1 MKLSKPKEQHIKNV
15 FISEENNEK
24 TKDRI
29 IRDIRILFDAEE
41 ERKKEIGKN
50 IMKDR
55 LIKVIRT
62 LFEQEAED

>member
-1 MKLSKPKEQHIKNV
+1 MKLNKPKEQHIKNV
-15 FISEENNEK
+15 FKSEETNEK

-29 IRDIRILFDAEE
+29 IREIRILFDTEE

-55 LIKVIRT
+55 LNKVIRT
-62 LFEQEAED
+62 LFEQEGED